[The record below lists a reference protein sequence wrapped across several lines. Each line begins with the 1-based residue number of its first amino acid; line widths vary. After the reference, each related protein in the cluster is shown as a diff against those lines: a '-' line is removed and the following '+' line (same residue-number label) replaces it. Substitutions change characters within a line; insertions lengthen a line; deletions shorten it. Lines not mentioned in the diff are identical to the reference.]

1 MEIAPGV
8 YSIGQNKAGQIHAYL
23 LDDGNG
29 LTAIDTLFDTDAR
42 LMLDLI
48 KSLGKSITD
57 LKRIILTHGHRSHIG
72 GAAELKRLSGA
83 TVYAHEWEA
92 DILSGDR
99 EAQRVPLWP
108 RRPLRVYYIQLG
120 LAIGV
125 DGHKPFLVDQTVKD
139 GDHVGPVQ
147 VVHAPGHTP
156 GHLCF
161 HWPERRF
168 LHAGDAIATYPYL
181 ASGWAGLTLN
191 FKQSRD
197 SLGRLAEVGADIIGV
212 GHGEAITQGGA
223 EIVRALL
230 KRPIGSPTP
239 FPDRSGSSTV
249 MR

>member
-1 MEIAPGV
+1 M
-8 YSIGQNKAGQIHAYL
+8 
-23 LDDGNG
+23 
-29 LTAIDTLFDTDAR
+29 
-42 LMLDLI
+42 
-48 KSLGKSITD
+48 
-57 LKRIILTHGHRSHIG
+57 
-72 GAAELKRLSGA
+72 
-83 TVYAHEWEA
+83 
-92 DILSGDR
+92 
-99 EAQRVPLWP
+99 
-108 RRPLRVYYIQLG
+108 RVYYIQVG

-139 GDHVGPVQ
+139 GDHIGPVQ

-168 LHAGDAIATYPYL
+168 LHAGDAIATYPYV

-212 GHGEAITQGGA
+212 GHGEAITEGRA
-223 EIVRALL
+223 EVTRALL
-230 KRPIGSPTP
+230 KQPIGSPTP

>member
-1 MEIAPGV
+1 
-8 YSIGQNKAGQIHAYL
+8 
-23 LDDGNG
+23 
-29 LTAIDTLFDTDAR
+29 
-42 LMLDLI
+42 MLDLI

-99 EAQRVPLWP
+99 EAQRSRSGRVGRCGSTTFRSAWRSASMATSRSWWT
-108 RRPLRVYYIQLG
+108 RRSR
-120 LAIGV
+120 
-125 DGHKPFLVDQTVKD
+125 D
-139 GDHVGPVQ
+139 GDHIGPVQ

-223 EIVRALL
+223 DIVRDLL
-230 KRPIGSPTP
+230 KRPIGS
-239 FPDRSGSSTV
+239 
-249 MR
+249 

>member
-8 YSIGQNKAGQIHAYL
+8 HSIGQNKAGQIHAYL

-29 LTAIDTLFDTDAR
+29 LTAIDTLFDTDAHV
-42 LMLDLI
+42 MLDLI
-48 KSLGKSITD
+48 KGLGKSITD
-57 LKRIILTHGHRSHIG
+57 LKRIILTHAHRSHIG

-92 DILSGDR
+92 DILAGDR
-99 EAQRVPLWP
+99 EAQRVSLWP
-108 RRPLRVYYIQLG
+108 RRPLRVYYIQVG

-125 DGHKPFLVDQTVKD
+125 DGHRPCLVDQTVKD

-168 LHAGDAIATYPYL
+168 LHAGDAIATYPYV

-223 EIVRALL
+223 EVVRNLL
-230 KRPIGSPTP
+230 KRPIGS
-239 FPDRSGSSTV
+239 
-249 MR
+249 